1 MLGRLGFTG
10 RLMAIVL
17 LALIALWA
25 LGAGWAYVS
34 QAPGDSHALLPLTGQ
49 TKAIVEMLEA
59 NPERRSVLLEAVNSD
74 VLNVTVIPERPAVA
88 SDVRRLVAIE
98 WLIGRYVEALGTRD
112 VIAIFEPSDTPWW
125 RQVGLGRYGLYA
137 RRPLRLAISLK
148 TGGYVLF
155 ETHGEIARR
164 LFGLPPGF
172 WMGALGSLIGIAAI
186 LAIMREA
193 RPLRELSAA
202 VARFTG
208 EAKPFAVRAR
218 GAPEIRNLITAVN
231 DMQARI
237 AALVK
242 GRTVLIGAVSHD
254 LKTYI
259 TRLRMRAEMLVED
272 GQRERAVRDLEDMT
286 TLIDDALAVVRGG
299 AVYDRREM
307 LDLVPLIQADAA
319 DRPQG
324 ALEIFRPEAPPLL
337 VNGDAAA
344 LRRLFGNLIDNALR
358 FGRTC
363 RVTVTRHGDFA
374 AVLVDDDG
382 PGIPPSERLAV
393 FEPFYRLEPSRS
405 RTTGGSGLGLAIA
418 KQIVETHGGS
428 IAVEASPLK
437 GARLRVEIPAAED
450 RHRAVKVRPTQ

>member
-1 MLGRLGFTG
+1 
-10 RLMAIVL
+10 
-17 LALIALWA
+17 
-25 LGAGWAYVS
+25 
-34 QAPGDSHALLPLTGQ
+34 
-49 TKAIVEMLEA
+49 
-59 NPERRSVLLEAVNSD
+59 
-74 VLNVTVIPERPAVA
+74 
-88 SDVRRLVAIE
+88 
-98 WLIGRYVEALGTRD
+98 
-112 VIAIFEPSDTPWW
+112 
-125 RQVGLGRYGLYA
+125 
-137 RRPLRLAISLK
+137 
-148 TGGYVLF
+148 VLF
-155 ETHGEIARR
+155 ETRGEIARR

-202 VARFTG
+202 VARFAG

-254 LKTYI
+254 MKTYI

-286 TLIDDALAVVRGG
+286 TLIDDALAVVRGS
-299 AVYDRREM
+299 AVSDRHEM

-324 ALEIFRPEAPPLL
+324 VLEIVRPEATPLL

-363 RVTVTRHGDFA
+363 RVAVTRHGDFA